1 MGGLKSAAVPPRIRS
16 GLGRTCGGPGADPP
30 GGQFPRTQVDPLRTP
45 PESAA
50 DPKVHRESATDPPQV
65 RGGAPDFL
73 IMKKTKKVR
82 QSAKKVR
89 ISPPRTFFRFWRTI
103 LSAADYFVRC
113 GSAANSPRILGPL
126 KKSTK
131 KVHHLIVRLKSPLK
145 KSTFKI

>member
-1 MGGLKSAAVPPRIRS
+1 MGGLQSAAVPPRIRS
-16 GLGRTCGGPGADPP
+16 GLGRTCGGPVADPP

-50 DPKVHRESATDPPQV
+50 DQKVHRESATDPPQV